1 MKTKLLII
9 AIFLTFPLFSV
20 HVKAQDNDLKKAKQ
34 EKLKKA
40 RQEVFENKWVAGY
53 YGGTKAPIGV
63 NFYTM
68 FADKPG
74 LYLSIRGGSEKDENY
89 SAFYDRKEL
98 ALNAGI
104 TVPLYYPVAM
114 YVAAGIG
121 GYDTYTP
128 SMYGMKRDIV
138 VAVGAETSAGLIFH
152 IKKVKIQGGVSLVN
166 LKYPDATF
174 GIGYSLF

>member
-1 MKTKLLII
+1 MKTKLLLL
-9 AIFLTFPLFSV
+9 ASLLAFYALNS
-20 HVKAQDNDLKKAKQ
+20 KAQNSDLKKAKQ
-34 EKLKKA
+34 EKLRKA
-40 RQEVFENKWVAGY
+40 KQEVFENKWVAGY
-53 YGGTKAPIGV
+53 YGGTKALIGV

-74 LYLSIRGGSEKDENY
+74 LYLSIRGGSEKGED
-89 SAFYDRKEL
+89 YDKAYDNKEL

-104 TVPLYYPVAM
+104 TLPIYYPVAM
-114 YVAAGIG
+114 YLAAGIG
-121 GYDTYTP
+121 GYSTYTP
-128 SMYGMKRDIV
+128 TAYGSNEDIV

-152 IKKVKIQGGVSLVN
+152 IKKLKIQGGVSFVN

>member
-1 MKTKLLII
+1 MKTKLLLVISLL
-9 AIFLTFPLFSV
+9 AFCALNS
-20 HVKAQDNDLKKAKQ
+20 KAQTTDLKKAKQ
-34 EKLKKA
+34 EKLRKA
-40 RQEVFENKWVAGY
+40 KQEVFENKWVAGY
-53 YGGTKAPIGV
+53 YGGTKALIGV

-74 LYLSIRGGSEKDENY
+74 LYLSIRGGSEKGED
-89 SAFYDRKEL
+89 YDKAYDNKEL

-114 YVAAGIG
+114 YLAAGIG

-128 SMYGMKRDIV
+128 GKYGMDHDIV

-152 IKKVKIQGGVSLVN
+152 LKKVKVQGGVSFVN
-166 LKYPDATF
+166 LKYPDVTF